1 MYTVYSWLDLTTAA
15 LKGLWVGFLNFV
27 PSLLGAIV
35 VFLVG
40 LFVANNIALLV
51 EKIIDLLKID
61 RILEKTSLKAF
72 CQKAEIRLDAG
83 YFVGQ
88 IVRWLLILA
97 FLIPTANILKLT
109 SVADFLSNQIIGIL
123 PAVIGA
129 VLIILLAILLSD
141 FAYRSI
147 VASAK
152 GSGIQAAK
160 LLGSVARWAIIIF
173 AIITVLPL
181 LHVPTNVINIV
192 LIGVVAMISLAGGL
206 AFGLGGREIATDML
220 KKFKNEVQ
228 DN

>member
-206 AFGLGGREIATDML
+206 AFGLGGREIATDIL

>member
-15 LKGLWVGFLNFV
+15 LKGLWVGFLNFI
-27 PSLLGAIV
+27 PSFLGAAIV
-35 VFLVG
+35 FFVG

-51 EKIIDLLKID
+51 EKLIDLLKID
-61 RILEKTSLKAF
+61 RILEKTSIKTF
-72 CQKAEIRLDAG
+72 CQKAEIRLDVG

-129 VLIILLAILLSD
+129 VLIILFAILFSD

-152 GSGIQAAK
+152 GSGIQGAK
-160 LLGSVARWAIIIF
+160 LVGSVARWAIIIF
-173 AIITVLPL
+173 AVITALPL
-181 LHVPTNVINIV
+181 LHVPTNVINIL

-206 AFGLGGREIATDML
+206 AFGIGGRDMATELL

>member
-51 EKIIDLLKID
+51 EKIIDLLKVD
-61 RILEKTSLKAF
+61 KILEKTSLKAF
-72 CQKAEIRLDAG
+72 CQKAGIRLDAG

-88 IVRWLLILA
+88 IVKWLLILA

-109 SVADFLSNQIIGIL
+109 AVADFLSNQIIGIL
-123 PAVIGA
+123 PAVLGA
-129 VLIILLAILLSD
+129 VLIMLLAILFSD
-141 FAYRSI
+141 FAYKSI

-152 GSGIQAAK
+152 GSGIQSAK
-160 LLGSVARWAIIIF
+160 LLGSVAKWAIIIF
-173 AIITVLPL
+173 AVITVLPL
-181 LHVPTNVINIV
+181 LHVPTNVIDIV

-206 AFGLGGREIATDML
+206 AFGLGGREMASEL
-220 KKFKNEVQ
+220 LSKFKNEVQ

>member
-27 PSLLGAIV
+27 PSLLGATV
-35 VFLVG
+35 VFLIG

-61 RILEKTSLKAF
+61 RILEKTSIKAF

-83 YFVGQ
+83 FFVGQ

-129 VLIILLAILLSD
+129 VLIILLAVLFSD

-147 VASAK
+147 VASVK

-173 AIITVLPL
+173 AVITILPL

-206 AFGLGGREIATDML
+206 AFGLGGKEIATDIL
-220 KKFKNEVQ
+220 KKVKNEVQ

>member
-27 PSLLGAIV
+27 PSFLGATI

-51 EKIIDLLKID
+51 EKLIDLLKID
-61 RILEKTSLKAF
+61 RILEKTSIKTF

-129 VLIILLAILLSD
+129 VLIILFAILFSD

-152 GSGIQAAK
+152 GSGIQGAK
-160 LLGSVARWAIIIF
+160 LVGSVARWAIIIF
-173 AIITVLPL
+173 AVITVLPL
-181 LHVPTNVINIV
+181 LHVPTNVINIL

-206 AFGLGGREIATDML
+206 AFGIGGRDIAAELL